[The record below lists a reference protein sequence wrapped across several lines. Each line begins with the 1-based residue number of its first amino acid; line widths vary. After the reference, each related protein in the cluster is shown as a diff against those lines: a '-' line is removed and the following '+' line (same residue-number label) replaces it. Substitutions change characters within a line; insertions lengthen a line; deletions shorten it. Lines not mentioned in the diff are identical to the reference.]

1 MECASGHKAT
11 VLRTDHASWTCGTV
25 VRVSTRVFITTS
37 RFSPGALEYLRTVSA
52 RVITIDG
59 ARLVEQMI
67 ETGVGVRTRKVF
79 ERYRVNEDFLLED

>member
-1 MECASGHKAT
+1 M
-11 VLRTDHASWTCGTV
+11 
-25 VRVSTRVFITTS
+25 
-37 RFSPGALEYLRTVSA
+37 SA